1 MAAPSEDSVLEQW
14 RQPYRN
20 GVLTREEMERYWD
33 EGYLL
38 KHDLIPAELLE
49 AVKQAISRFSVPDTP
64 AHRAPSNNLP
74 AEVSDSQVGL
84 ARATYRVLQ

>member
-1 MAAPSEDSVLEQW
+1 MCKGMVAPSDNSVLEQW
-14 RQPYRN
+14 RQPYRD

-49 AVKQAISRFSVPDTP
+49 AVKQAISRSALLGIP
-64 AHRAPSNNLP
+64 NNERQAISCL
-74 AEVSDSQVGL
+74 
-84 ARATYRVLQ
+84 

>member
-1 MAAPSEDSVLEQW
+1 MCKGMVAPSDDSVLEQW
-14 RQPYRN
+14 RQPYRD

-49 AVKQAISRFSVPDTP
+49 AVKQAISRC
-64 AHRAPSNNLP
+64 
-74 AEVSDSQVGL
+74 SDPGHPV
-84 ARATYRVLQ
+84 Y

>member
-1 MAAPSEDSVLEQW
+1 MAPSDNSVLEQW
-14 RQPYRN
+14 RQPYRD

-49 AVKQAISRFSVPDTP
+49 AVKQAISRCSDPGHPVNQ
-64 AHRAPSNNLP
+64 APSIILP
-74 AEVSDSQVGL
+74 SEVSERQVGL
-84 ARATYRVLQ
+84 ARATYRVLR